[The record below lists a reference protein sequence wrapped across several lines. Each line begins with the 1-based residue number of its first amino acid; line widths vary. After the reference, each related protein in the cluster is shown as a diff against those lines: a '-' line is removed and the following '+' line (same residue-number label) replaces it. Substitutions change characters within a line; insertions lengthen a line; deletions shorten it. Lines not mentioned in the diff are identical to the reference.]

1 MRMEKNHMTIN
12 SFKILLCVFCV
23 GMMSLAD
30 SCNSAFAV
38 DTDATPPPVLY
49 SQLEAFHGHV
59 CAGSIFGV
67 RLGFAA
73 KEALKVAGGKGKLS
87 AQYYN
92 LSCPV
97 DGIQV
102 AAGTTYGNKALTVQ
116 DLDEHRLVLTAVEN
130 KLAVEAKLTKQAE
143 ELGTKSRDLKKKAK
157 ELPSNA
163 SERLQLE
170 REVEEIYSWLKN
182 APTDEVVILTTL
194 NMKGKTT
201 SLANP

>member
-1 MRMEKNHMTIN
+1 MTIN
-12 SFKILLCVFCV
+12 SFKILLCVVCLD
-23 GMMSLAD
+23 MLSLAG
-30 SCNSAFAV
+30 SCNNAFAV
-38 DTDATPPPVLY
+38 VADTIPSPALY

-59 CAGSIFGV
+59 CAGSIFGA

-116 DLDEHRLVLTAVEN
+116 DQEEHRLVLTAEEN
-130 KLAVEAKLTKQAE
+130 KLAVEAKLTKRAE
-143 ELGTKSRDLKKKAK
+143 EMGIKSRDLKKKAK

-170 REVEEIYSWLKN
+170 QEVEEIYSWLKN